1 MPRSSQQ
8 DETDR
13 LKALAKTIVVSQ
25 GNQFIKELMR
35 RHEIKI
41 GTNKTDFLKNLDDAI
56 DDGRLTQ
63 GDFEEWLDEVEGW
76 GNQHVYFFAVPPR
89 KSRAE
94 ILRLVQASASG
105 AFVNVGRSHTFPESL
120 TLTGIDVSNASV
132 SFSWHRGTLTA
143 DRVEAKDKPNEE
155 IEGYTYE
162 FRAYRQRSNRA
173 VMRFVWQF
181 DLPYSAVFLQLSNE
195 GHDHRDALGLVHEQ
209 LRQTGLAL
217 RPLARVP
224 LSNAAMPSIRREPRG
239 YGKSGRSCDR
249 RESQCIDPTSACQR
263 VRAAAPCLH
272 RGSGRRKD
280 CMVRF
285 GALEDPLGLK
295 LLNDVS
301 HGLARLNTMVPRRR
315 MREKVPQIDVADVD
329 RSSVPRP
336 CHDNYEPARNLSTPA
351 RADG

>member
-1 MPRSSQQ
+1 M
-8 DETDR
+8 
-13 LKALAKTIVVSQ
+13 AKTIVVSQ
-25 GNQFIKELMR
+25 GNQFIKELLR

-41 GTNKTDFLKNLDDAI
+41 GANKTDFLKNLNDAI

-105 AFVNVGRSHTFPESL
+105 ALVNVGRSHTFPESL

-155 IEGYTYE
+155 IEGDTYE

-181 DLPYSAVFLQLSNE
+181 DLPYSAVFLQLPNE

-224 LSNAAMPSIRREPRG
+224 LSNAAKRLG
-239 YGKSGRSCDR
+239 
-249 RESQCIDPTSACQR
+249 TSARASAKSQTMHTHGGYISLVATLETGGIEEVEAVKEARRGVNLDAFQSADGRYRLAREEHKTLSKDINFEIFGATSR
-263 VRAAAPCLH
+263 VRIWVNCK
-272 RGSGRRKD
+272 KD
-280 CMVRF
+280 DVYYVTN
-285 GALEDPLGLK
+285 
-295 LLNDVS
+295 LLWEQN
-301 HGLARLNTMVPRRR
+301 H
-315 MREKVPQIDVADVD
+315 
-329 RSSVPRP
+329 
-336 CHDNYEPARNLSTPA
+336 
-351 RADG
+351 